1 MDMTNPRIIYASM
14 WEHSRTPWQIRSGG
28 KKSGIYKSS
37 DGGETWIK
45 LKNGLPKEFGKSG
58 ISVSRANPN
67 LVYVILEA
75 EGEKSGLYKSTDK
88 GENWKLINNE
98 RINITRSW
106 YYMEVFADP
115 QDENKVYVLNAPVMK
130 SIDGGKSFKK
140 VETPHG
146 DNHHLWIN
154 PKNNNI
160 MINSNDGGA
169 NITTDA
175 GRVGAHKQISLL
187 LNFTV

>member
-1 MDMTNPRIIYASM
+1 M
-14 WEHSRTPWQIRSGG
+14 WEHSRTPWQIRSGEEN
-28 KKSGIYKSS
+28 SGIYKSS

-45 LKNGLPKEFGKSG
+45 LKNGFPKGFGKSG

-75 EGEKSGLYKSTDK
+75 EGEKGGLYKSSDK
-88 GENWKLINNE
+88 GENWKLVNNE

-115 QDENKVYVLNAPVMK
+115 QDENTVYVLNAPVMK

-140 VETPHG
+140 VDTPHG

-154 PKNNNI
+154 PMNNNI

-175 GRVGAHKQISLL
+175 GRSWS
-187 LNFTV
+187 T